1 MATHLILASNNR
13 VKLAELERLLAPL
26 GIAVQSQAEL
36 GIAEADEPH
45 ASFLE
50 NALAKAR
57 HAAAASGLPAIAD
70 DSGLCVAVL
79 GGAPGVGSAHY
90 AALEAPAGVDR
101 ETRRALQDAANNRR
115 LLEALR
121 GTRDRRASFV
131 STLVAL
137 RHAGDPEPL
146 VAVGRWPGEIL
157 DAPRGAGGFGYDP
170 LVWIAAL
177 GRSVA
182 ELGAA
187 QKNAL
192 SHRALAARDMLA
204 LMREHWRP

>member
-13 VKLAELERLLAPL
+13 AKLAELERLLAPL

-79 GGAPGVGSAHY
+79 GGVPGVGSAHY